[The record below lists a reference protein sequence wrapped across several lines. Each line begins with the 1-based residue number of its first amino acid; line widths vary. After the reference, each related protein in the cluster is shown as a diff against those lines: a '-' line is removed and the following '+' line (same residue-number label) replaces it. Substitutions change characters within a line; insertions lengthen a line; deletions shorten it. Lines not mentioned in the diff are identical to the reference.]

1 MTVQFCAR
9 PGATDDQRPGFDSL
23 LPQADVISFH
33 CPLNEHT
40 HHLLNE
46 DNLAQLKTGALVVN
60 CARGGIIDEDA
71 ALQALKRGQ
80 LGGLAVDVLPQEPP
94 RQGHAL
100 LEALDDN
107 LNLIVTPHNA
117 WISPQARQKI
127 IELTAENIR
136 SLG

>member
-1 MTVQFCAR
+1 M
-9 PGATDDQRPGFDSL
+9 
-23 LPQADVISFH
+23 
-33 CPLNEHT
+33 
-40 HHLLNE
+40 
-46 DNLAQLKTGALVVN
+46 VN